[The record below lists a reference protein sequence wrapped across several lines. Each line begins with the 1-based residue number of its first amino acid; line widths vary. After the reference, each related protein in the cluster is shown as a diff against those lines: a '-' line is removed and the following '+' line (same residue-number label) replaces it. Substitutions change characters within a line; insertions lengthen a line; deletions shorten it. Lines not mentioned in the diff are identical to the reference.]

1 MKEIEPV
8 QEVFSLDRTLNNPSH
23 VASLAFGHAGHL
35 FAGSDDGSLRVYDL
49 SSYKVLKAVR
59 ALGAEVSSIVPVKRA
74 GSELRDAWIAHGQKV
89 SRFQMESPKMI
100 QTLDDAL
107 LTLEVGE
114 TEDDILNELAL
125 NADKSRLAFT
135 MDSGVVGVID
145 LSDNTVTKME
155 TKHENISATI
165 KFVPDRPR
173 ELVSGGYDTVL
184 LHFDWAQGKVLSRRQ
199 MEPYVASGNM
209 ALAPPFIM
217 SMAMSNTGVLAA
229 GTADGHLWIGFGG
242 EKGSASKKK
251 AKKWEGLDESKA
263 LLIKVAEGP
272 IVAMAFS
279 DARKLII
286 STLMGVITYYQ
297 LNYDEEGGSVV
308 LQQLWHHESKSVQK
322 VNALL
327 ADDKRIIVGGFGK
340 NDRGIIEVWKQEVR
354 VSQEQPQQDS
364 S

>member
-1 MKEIEPV
+1 MEPV
-8 QEVFSLDRTLNNPSH
+8 QEIYRLDKTLESPAH
-23 VASLAFGHAGHL
+23 IASLAFGHAGHL
-35 FAGSDDGSLRVYDL
+35 FAGSDDGSFRVYDL
-49 SSYKVLKAVR
+49 SSYKVIKAVR
-59 ALGAEVSSIVPVKRA
+59 ALGAEVSSIVCVKKP

-100 QTLDDAL
+100 QTLEDAL
-107 LTLEVGE
+107 VTVEVGE
-114 TEDDILNELAL
+114 TGDDILNELAL
-125 NADKSRLAFT
+125 NANKSHLAFT

-145 LSDNTVTKME
+145 LSDNSITKME
-155 TKHENISATI
+155 TKHENISATV

-184 LHFDWAQGKVLSRRQ
+184 LHFDWAQAKVLSRRQ
-199 MEPYVASGNM
+199 MEPYVVDGSM

-217 SMAMSNTGVLAA
+217 SMAMSSTGVLAA

-251 AKKWEGLDESKA
+251 AKKWEGLDENKA

-272 IVAMAFS
+272 IVAVAFS
-279 DARKLII
+279 DPRKLAI
-286 STLMGVITYYQ
+286 STLMGVITNYQ
-297 LNYDEEGGSVV
+297 INYDEEAGSVV
-308 LQQLWHHESKSVQK
+308 LQQLWQHESTGVEK

-327 ADDKRIIVGGFGK
+327 ADDKRIIIGGIGK
-340 NDRGIIEVWKQEVR
+340 KGRGIIEIWKQEVPAT
-354 VSQEQPQQDS
+354 SEAALQAS